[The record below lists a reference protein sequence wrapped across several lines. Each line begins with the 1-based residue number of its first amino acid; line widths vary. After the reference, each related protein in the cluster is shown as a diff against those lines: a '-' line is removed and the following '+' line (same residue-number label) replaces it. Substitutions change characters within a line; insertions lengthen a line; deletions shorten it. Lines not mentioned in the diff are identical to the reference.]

1 MRHLGKKV
9 AVCKNCLFP
18 RKKKHV
24 YCCIQ
29 KKTIKFAISHSFIFS
44 ISFNWMYSLEDS
56 ISIAVAEKEN
66 FPFFSL
72 LRSSLSLFIP
82 SRVTLPLSL
91 YFALSS
97 LPNFARKEEINDV
110 AVTFNDLLR
119 IILLLCLFLSTCC

>member
-1 MRHLGKKV
+1 MRHLGKKI

-18 RKKKHV
+18 RKKNV
-24 YCCIQ
+24 SFAAFR

-44 ISFNWMYSLEDS
+44 ISFNWTYSLEDS

-91 YFALSS
+91 S
-97 LPNFARKEEINDV
+97 LFRFELASEFREKRRN
-110 AVTFNDLLR
+110 
-119 IILLLCLFLSTCC
+119 